1 MSSELAVLKLQ
12 IIDKRLKTS
21 ARVHGITV
29 QLHGPSNITEVQ
41 DLPVGDMWIKTG
53 EILDELIEWIQGLG
67 DRCNFPIDAVK
78 ERHIQYQLVYALSG
92 ANLIRKLLSMK
103 NEATT
108 AKILVFHTHF
118 VIADNMSYMDVAS
131 KTVNVIQK
139 MAKKP
144 SPGKL
149 HKISCAKQGK
159 LPSKGYRLPEV
170 WTLEREAR
178 LSPCHKPLL
187 GFPAR
192 KFT

>member
-1 MSSELAVLKLQ
+1 
-12 IIDKRLKTS
+12 
-21 ARVHGITV
+21 
-29 QLHGPSNITEVQ
+29 
-41 DLPVGDMWIKTG
+41 
-53 EILDELIEWIQGLG
+53 
-67 DRCNFPIDAVK
+67 
-78 ERHIQYQLVYALSG
+78 
-92 ANLIRKLLSMK
+92 MK

-139 MAKKP
+139 MVKKP

-170 WTLEREAR
+170 WTLERKAR